1 MGERQASGGGEPG
14 AERPDEDAEER
25 PGRATGPAAA
35 APAGDA
41 GGRAEA
47 EPAGEP
53 RTAEEGAEPPGA
65 EKGRGL
71 PTNFF
76 VMGFTGALG
85 VLTAWMLVEALVEVR
100 GVFINILVALFL
112 AVGLNP
118 IIEFLRR
125 RGCPAGR
132 RSSRCAP
139 PWSWASQGSSGPWS
153 RR

>member
-1 MGERQASGGGEPG
+1 MRSGRPPGPGRRNAPVRRATGTGGGPRYRVRVGGRGGGRGERQASGGGEPG

-100 GVFINILVALFL
+100 GVFINILVA
-112 AVGLNP
+112 
-118 IIEFLRR
+118 
-125 RGCPAGR
+125 
-132 RSSRCAP
+132 
-139 PWSWASQGSSGPWS
+139 
-153 RR
+153 